1 MGNYNLNVVQ
11 IPAKLIAGFSV
22 FSFSHPENMKT
33 NGKKRVFVQPPHHE
47 CELLHIFYWKILV
60 IAVHSKTKENGIKV
74 SDEFL
79 RSQLNTREVGGK

>member
-1 MGNYNLNVVQ
+1 MGNCNLDVVQ
-11 IPAKLIAGFSV
+11 NPAKLIAGISV

-33 NGKKRVFVQPPHHE
+33 KRKKRVLVQPPHHE

-60 IAVHSKTKENGIKV
+60 IAVHSKTKENEIKV

-79 RSQLNTREVGGK
+79 